1 MMIVVMLYVL
11 SGTTNT
17 QTGTHKE
24 TGAQPDPLLR
34 SVSAN
39 SEGGEHKN
47 NICFSEVNFL
57 LVGALMNIGRQNK
70 FLLIEPSALE
80 HKLV

>member
-1 MMIVVMLYVL
+1 MFCQELQIPRLGHTKKL
-11 SGTTNT
+11 EHSP
-17 QTGTHKE
+17 THC
-24 TGAQPDPLLR
+24 